1 MKNII
6 AIIIVFVF
14 CSVLNQAIGQSVN
27 LESTIKVDKTGTL
40 LSIQRVEVKNSTF
53 TLKYDYRANGSDV
66 LGIIIPKIWSN
77 ATSSLSGMIVKNGD
91 GNSKD
96 QFAFDIWGNKKFG
109 KLAAMLEAGRIV
121 SPASK
126 PWDFIGTRLAYGNF
140 TAEAYVIAK
149 HPMNQRL
156 TKNDL
161 YYAWIAYHPDHAF
174 VALGKQD
181 RQYWGY
187 AGTKGL
193 SRFGNFTFVNYQPET
208 KNFWFKSQT
217 GFGEINQ
224 KFFCQENYI
233 LATSYLTV
241 PLFYYLHFSP
251 IVTKGTL
258 TVKVEGR
265 QTAGFQN
272 YEVMMGK
279 QLSNNLFGFAVGI
292 NSEYNKIDL
301 NLSPS
306 FELYKSWKNNIGQC
320 IVELRYD
327 QLYKVCSAFLVIKY

>member
-14 CSVLNQAIGQSVN
+14 CSVTNQMVGQSVN

-40 LSIQRVEVKNSTF
+40 LSTQRVEVKNSTF
-53 TLKYDYRANGSDV
+53 TLKFDYKANGNDV

-77 ATSSLSGMIVKNGD
+77 STSSLSGMIVKIGD
-91 GNSKD
+91 GNSND
-96 QFAFDIWGNKKFG
+96 QFAFDIWGNRKFG
-109 KLAAMLEAGRIV
+109 KLATMLEIRRIV
-121 SPASK
+121 SPANK
-126 PWDFIGTRLAYGNF
+126 PWNFIGTRLSYGNF
-140 TAEAYVIAK
+140 TAEAYAVSK
-149 HPMNQRL
+149 YQGNQGK
-156 TKNDL
+156 TKKGP
-161 YYAWIAYHPDHAF
+161 YYSWIAYHPSHAF
-174 VALGKQD
+174 VAIGKQD
-181 RQYWGY
+181 RQYGGY

-193 SRFGNFTFVNYQPET
+193 SRFGNFTFVNYQPDT

-217 GFGEINQ
+217 AFGNINQ
-224 KFFCQENYI
+224 KFFCQETYI

-241 PLFYYLHFSP
+241 PLFYYIHFSP

-258 TVKVEGR
+258 TLKVEGR

-279 QLSNNLFGFAVGI
+279 QLNNNLFGFAVGI
-292 NSEYNKIDL
+292 NSEYNKDDL

-320 IVELRYD
+320 IIELRYD
-327 QLYKVCSAFLVIKY
+327 HLHRVCSAFLAIKY

>member
-6 AIIIVFVF
+6 AIIIVFIV
-14 CSVLNQAIGQSVN
+14 CSVLNQVIGQSVN

-40 LSIQRVEVKNSTF
+40 LSIQKVEVKNSTF
-53 TLKYDYRANGSDV
+53 TLKYDYKANGSDV

-77 ATSSLSGMIVKNGD
+77 STSSLSGMIVKNGD
-91 GNSKD
+91 GTSKD
-96 QFAFDIWGNKKFG
+96 QFAFDVWGNKKFG
-109 KLAAMLEAGRIV
+109 KLAVMLEAGRIV

-126 PWDFIGTRLAYGNF
+126 PWDFIGTRLAHGNF
-140 TAEAYVIAK
+140 TAEAYIIAK

-156 TKNDL
+156 TKDDL
-161 YYAWIAYHPDHAF
+161 YYAWIAYHPNHAF

-217 GFGEINQ
+217 AFGEINQ

-258 TVKVEGR
+258 TIKVEGR
-265 QTAGFQN
+265 QTAGLQN

-292 NSEYNKIDL
+292 NSEYNKVDL

-327 QLYKVCSAFLVIKY
+327 QLHKICSAFLVIKY